1 MLSID
6 QSGYIEGV
14 LTKFGMDE
22 AWAAPTPATEMI
34 ITLGPREGDT
44 ASAEEVRHYA
54 SLVGSLLW
62 VAQGSR
68 PDIAFAVGRCAR
80 FVANPSGEHLAA
92 AKRVL
97 RYLKGTAG
105 VSLMVRTP
113 TSKQIL
119 AGWADSNWAG
129 PCDCR
134 RLTSGYVFTIGR
146 LVCSWSSRLQ
156 PTVGSSL
163 VEAEYVALAAV
174 ARELLWTS
182 MFLQELEQP
191 APRTAEIH
199 ISAKTSIIH
208 SHDGELAYDRNV
220 PVLYS
225 DSSGARAITNDP
237 QHFKRTKHIDIAHFF
252 LRDEITSRRLTV
264 APVQSSKN
272 LANVLTKPLTAPRL
286 LHVREL
292 FGLTTPKVHT
302 GSRGGAGDN
311 DPAERDL
318 MNDRGE
324 SI

>member
-34 ITLGPREGDT
+34 NTLGPREGDT

-68 PDIAFAVGRCAR
+68 PDIALAVGRCAR
-80 FVANPSGEHLAA
+80 FVTNPSGEHLAV

-113 TSKQIL
+113 TSKRIL

-129 PCDCR
+129 SCDCR
-134 RLTSGYVFTIGR
+134 RSTSGYVFTIGG

-156 PTVGSSL
+156 PTVANSS

-199 ISAKTSIIH
+199 VSAKTSIIH

-237 QHFKRTKHIDIAHFF
+237 LSYILIRWIVHMDSH
-252 LRDEITSRRLTV
+252 
-264 APVQSSKN
+264 
-272 LANVLTKPLTAPRL
+272 KPQC
-286 LHVREL
+286 
-292 FGLTTPKVHT
+292 
-302 GSRGGAGDN
+302 
-311 DPAERDL
+311 
-318 MNDRGE
+318 
-324 SI
+324 I